1 MCGVECVVAN
11 RICCSECAVLN
22 VWWRMCCSE
31 SAVLNLLQRMCSVE
45 CVVANRI
52 CCSECAVLNVWWR
65 MCCSESNLL
74 QRMCSVESAVANLR
88 ESAAA
93 VNGDRAGA
101 ERSGGPMTPAED
113 AVPVPVLRLPRGP
126 DGRGR
131 GFEPRRGLPRA
142 AEAEA
147 QRARALL
154 RARFLRAL
162 AAARGRPARFWLRAG
177 VRVDATFG
185 AAEREAAALLV
196 EALRTPLG
204 LQGAAL
210 LRGSDL
216 LGFRFA
222 LP

>member
-1 MCGVECVVAN
+1 
-11 RICCSECAVLN
+11 
-22 VWWRMCCSE
+22 
-31 SAVLNLLQRMCSVE
+31 
-45 CVVANRI
+45 
-52 CCSECAVLNVWWR
+52 
-65 MCCSESNLL
+65 
-74 QRMCSVESAVANLR
+74 
-88 ESAAA
+88 
-93 VNGDRAGA
+93 
-101 ERSGGPMTPAED
+101 MTPAED

-126 DGRGR
+126 DGGGR
-131 GFEPRRGLPRA
+131 GFEPRRGRPRA
-142 AEAEA
+142 AEAEAEA
-147 QRARALL
+147 QRARARL